1 MGFLEGSDTCV
12 RVHLRG
18 RILQRENKSKM
29 VDLTE
34 RLVQRRS
41 LHEEIVDILREMAPK
56 GAASLA
62 ELDLCRKLNVS
73 RTPMHEAFK
82 LQANRG
88 AVVTGVREEVVERFE
103 ELEALRLRSARWSS
117 RG

>member
-1 MGFLEGSDTCV
+1 
-12 RVHLRG
+12 
-18 RILQRENKSKM
+18 
-29 VDLTE
+29 
-34 RLVQRRS
+34 
-41 LHEEIVDILREMAPK
+41 
-56 GAASLA
+56 
-62 ELDLCRKLNVS
+62 
-73 RTPMHEAFK
+73 MHEAFK